1 MLASMQRAIG
11 RMVAL
16 LSSVVAPIRRFARDP
31 LTPLRAMIASETAWA
46 AVVLVVSAA
55 GRFWLALVNWQGE
68 SHMEV
73 AQLIRARGWQPP
85 LPAECWQCAHP
96 KLYPFFLAW
105 ALEIGG
111 GDEVFAARAGRL
123 TNAVA
128 GAVVLA
134 LLYVYS
140 RRRPFGSVVRIA
152 ALAFVAAN
160 GMFNVAFSWGAN
172 DAFCIL
178 FSSLGLFFLA
188 RFLDRERLI
197 DIGTATAFIILASL
211 SKATGWAIF
220 AAAAAIL
227 GIRALGNEAGSRR
240 RCVLATAILVAGF
253 ASVVPF
259 ANPYRDNLVRSHTPF
274 VNDAFRPTLPEGG
287 GGFDAAQTMI
297 EVPRPPV
304 GWIFEDLL
312 TFRIFALLREPYVDF
327 DSTAAHRTSL
337 WSQLYGFTMF
347 VRFPPLWG
355 EDEGKSLLLGRICMA
370 LGLLPLAAVVLGF
383 ATRLRA
389 VWLGFGR
396 YGRRWFGVD
405 GDWPDL
411 IPVVVL
417 IAAMFAVV
425 VRYHRTAVL
434 FTWMNPIYLLP
445 ALLPFYKLF
454 LDGLELLWRR
464 WPRPVT
470 IGMAAM
476 VAASTT
482 DLALLIRHLTWR

>member
-1 MLASMQRAIG
+1 
-11 RMVAL
+11 
-16 LSSVVAPIRRFARDP
+16 
-31 LTPLRAMIASETAWA
+31 
-46 AVVLVVSAA
+46 
-55 GRFWLALVNWQGE
+55 LVNWQGE
-68 SHMEV
+68 NHVPV
-73 AQLIRARGWQPP
+73 AQLIRAHGWQPP
-85 LPAECWQCAHP
+85 SPADCWQCAHP
-96 KLYPFFLAW
+96 KLYHYFLAW

-111 GDEVFAARAGRL
+111 GDEVFAARAGRV
-123 TNAVA
+123 TNATIGV
-128 GAVVLA
+128 VVLL

-140 RRRPFGSVVRIA
+140 RRRPFSSAVRVA

-160 GMFNVAFSWGAN
+160 GIFNVAFSWGQN

-188 RFLDRERLI
+188 RFLDRETLI
-197 DIGTATAFIILASL
+197 DIGAATAFIILASL

-227 GIRALGNEAGSRR
+227 GIRALGSETGSRR
-240 RCVLATAILVAGF
+240 RRVVATAILVGGF

-274 VNDAFRPTLPEGG
+274 VNDAFRQVAPGS
-287 GGFDAAQTMI
+287 GGFDDAQTMF

-304 GWIFEDLL
+304 GWVFEDLL

-327 DSTAAHRTSL
+327 GSTAAHRTSL

-383 ATRLRA
+383 ATGLRA
-389 VWLGFGR
+389 VWLGFAR
-396 YGRRWFGVD
+396 NGRRWFAVD
-405 GDWPDL
+405 DDWPDL
-411 IPVVVL
+411 IPVMVL
-417 IAAMFAVV
+417 IAAMIAVV
-425 VRYHRTAVL
+425 TRYHRTAVL

-454 LDGLELLWRR
+454 LDGLQLLWRR

-470 IGMAAM
+470 IGMTAM
-476 VAASTT
+476 VLASAT
-482 DLALLIRHLTWR
+482 DLALLIRTLTWR